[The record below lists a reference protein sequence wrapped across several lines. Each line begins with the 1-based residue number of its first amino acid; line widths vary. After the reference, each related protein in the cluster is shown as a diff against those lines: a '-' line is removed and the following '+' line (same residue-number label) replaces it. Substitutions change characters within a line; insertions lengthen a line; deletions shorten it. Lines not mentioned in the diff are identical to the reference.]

1 MYHYKPV
8 IVVIV
13 LINNLSNSYLIF
25 NSDVARVNELLKFE
39 NFESDLIFVRSN
51 RSNKRVLVQLKL
63 LSLFHVIETRYFS
76 QSQG

>member
-51 RSNKRVLVQLKL
+51 RSNERVLVQLIL
-63 LSLFHVIETRYFS
+63 QSIYSYFYS
-76 QSQG
+76 